1 MKIQIKKPTYLLAM
15 LMILS
20 AFTVTGCSGS
30 DSSDKNGEVSLD
42 PSGIC
47 QEIIDAGVFAD
58 ELSEVDN
65 SYSDMIIGVS
75 SDSFTSAVIYT
86 GSGATA
92 EELAI
97 IQTEDSA
104 DAEYIIAKLN
114 THISNQADAYAGYKP
129 EEVDKI
135 NSAIVKSNG
144 SYIILCVAENNTA
157 AEEII
162 NKYFK

>member
-1 MKIQIKKPTYLLAM
+1 M
-15 LMILS
+15 L
-20 AFTVTGCSGS
+20 
-30 DSSDKNGEVSLD
+30 
-42 PSGIC
+42 
-47 QEIIDAGVFAD
+47 
-58 ELSEVDN
+58 
-65 SYSDMIIGVS
+65 IGVS

-97 IQTEDSA
+97 IQTEDSS